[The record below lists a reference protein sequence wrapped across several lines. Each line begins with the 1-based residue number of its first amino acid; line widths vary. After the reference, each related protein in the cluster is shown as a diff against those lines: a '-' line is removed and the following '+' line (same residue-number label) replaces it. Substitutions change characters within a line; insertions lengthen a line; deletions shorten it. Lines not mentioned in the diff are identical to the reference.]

1 MNPEACVPVIVL
13 GKGMSDRF
21 NVEWVPSSLLLLSEA
36 WDIIKNLKLCMPVY
50 RQLLK
55 KLHRLCYSIHI
66 LQSIL
71 HSSSL
76 SKGNLSCAW
85 MLKHNA
91 DQNILMG
98 TVTGYTNAGSVLS
111 SPGYRDEKQ

>member
-55 KLHRLCYSIHI
+55 KLHRLCCATATAYTSCSRYYIVVRC
-66 LQSIL
+66 Q
-71 HSSSL
+71 
-76 SKGNLSCAW
+76 KGIWAARGC
-85 MLKHNA
+85 
-91 DQNILMG
+91 
-98 TVTGYTNAGSVLS
+98 
-111 SPGYRDEKQ
+111 